1 MPSVRY
7 IVCPDCMPKLSQQPK
22 NSLAAVRAHPYSCT
36 HMMQLMHAHGTAQG
50 DSMYIRMKVTAQ
62 NIESLLHGEALS
74 NWRRETWAA
83 RTSFLEA
90 YDEVFTEDAPL
101 DFDEL
106 NAALA
111 YSPDDI
117 RKFEDACVER
127 QCRGK
132 NGCGLWHLFK

>member
-1 MPSVRY
+1 
-7 IVCPDCMPKLSQQPK
+7 
-22 NSLAAVRAHPYSCT
+22 
-36 HMMQLMHAHGTAQG
+36 MMQLMHAHGTAQG

-62 NIESLLHGEALS
+62 NIESLLHGGALS

-106 NAALA
+106 NATLA

-117 RKFEDACVER
+117 RKFEDAWVER

-132 NGCGLWHLFK
+132 SGSGLWHLFK

>member
-1 MPSVRY
+1 
-7 IVCPDCMPKLSQQPK
+7 
-22 NSLAAVRAHPYSCT
+22 
-36 HMMQLMHAHGTAQG
+36 
-50 DSMYIRMKVTAQ
+50 MYIRMKVTAQ

-106 NAALA
+106 NATLA
-111 YSPDDI
+111 YSPDEFGSSRTHGLNGNAVGRMD
-117 RKFEDACVER
+117 V
-127 QCRGK
+127 
-132 NGCGLWHLFK
+132 GCGIFSNRDRGYFDRACADHAPRG